1 MASNTGASGAPG
13 RTGYWWHMML
23 PKPRGAFSADVFEA
37 LRSDPSR
44 LVEPDLPAPESQDDA
59 AVALWAFY
67 ELHYRG
73 FEDVDEEA
81 RVGSVGRPAARR
93 ARGELEAR
101 LRQRWTGHQ
110 PEGDFAD
117 AFFAFVGDHDGPSL
131 ARFVQT
137 DATEE
142 QALDLLRMR
151 SLYHLKEADPSA
163 WAVPRLETAPKA
175 ALVELLYD
183 EYGAGDPNRL
193 HHHLF
198 ARGLEAVGL
207 RSEYGAYVDD
217 VPAEVLEQNNAMALF
232 GLHRRLRGAAM
243 GHLAAFEATSSMPSR
258 RMAAGLERLG
268 LDATM
273 VGYYAEHVTADAAHE
288 QVAVRA
294 ICGALLDQEPAL
306 WDDVFFGAFTC
317 LDQEDRVAE
326 PLLDR
331 WQEPA

>member
-1 MASNTGASGAPG
+1 
-13 RTGYWWHMML
+13 MML
-23 PKPRGAFSADVFEA
+23 PKARGALSADIFEA

-44 LVEPDLPAPESQDDA
+44 LHEIDLLHAENADDTA
-59 AVALWAFY
+59 IALWALY
-67 ELHYRG
+67 ELHFRG
-73 FEDVDEEA
+73 FEDVEEDLEWH
-81 RVGSVGRPAARR
+81 PAALRLR
-93 ARGELEAR
+93 ADLEVDLEAR
-101 LRQRWTGHQ
+101 LRANWVGSAPRG
-110 PEGDFAD
+110 GDFAD
-117 AFFAFVGDHDGPSL
+117 SFFAFVTDHDGPSL

-142 QALDLLRMR
+142 QVLDLLRMR

-163 WAVPRLETAPKA
+163 WVVPRLDTAPKA
-175 ALVELLYD
+175 GLVELLYD

-207 RSEYGAYVDD
+207 RSEYGAYIDD
-217 VPAEVLEQNNAMALF
+217 APAEVLEQNNAMALM

-258 RMAAGLERLG
+258 RMAAGLDRLG
-268 LDATM
+268 LDAAM
-273 VGYYAEHVTADAAHE
+273 IGYYTEHVTADAAHE

-306 WDDVFFGAFTC
+306 WDDVFLGAFTC
-317 LDQEDRVAE
+317 MDQEDRVACR
-326 PLLDR
+326 LLGR
-331 WQEPA
+331 WQEAA

>member
-1 MASNTGASGAPG
+1 
-13 RTGYWWHMML
+13 ML
-23 PKPRGAFSADVFEA
+23 PKPRGVFSSEVFEA
-37 LRSDPSR
+37 LRSAPVR
-44 LVEPDLPAPESQDDA
+44 LIRPRLPAAESADDA
-59 AVALWAFY
+59 AIALWALY
-67 ELHYRG
+67 ELHFRG
-73 FEDVDEEA
+73 FEDVEEDLEWH
-81 RVGSVGRPAARR
+81 PAALQLR
-93 ARGELEAR
+93 ADLESDLEAR
-101 LRQRWTGHQ
+101 LRSRWVGNA
-110 PEGDFAD
+110 PGGDFAE
-117 AFFAFVGDHDGPSL
+117 AFFAFVADHEGPSL
-131 ARFVQT
+131 ARFVQI

-142 QALDLLRMR
+142 QVLDLLRMR

-163 WAVPRLETAPKA
+163 WVVPRLETAPKA

-217 VPAEVLEQNNAMALF
+217 VPVEVLEQNNAMALF

-258 RMAAGLERLG
+258 RMVAGLERLG

-273 VGYYAEHVTADAAHE
+273 IGYYTEHVTADAVHE

-294 ICGALLDQEPAL
+294 ICGALLDREPAL

-317 LDQEDRVAE
+317 MDLEDRVADH
-326 PLLDR
+326 LLGR